1 MWQLSCTKY
10 VVARKGE
17 EVYSILQLLVSF
29 TKLLTFEVRCCWL
42 QYFRKFIINFESYV
56 YQSRSWG
63 TRNFSFPICNV
74 LSPVSLGI
82 WGKLNN
88 QFNSCSQPSMVHFRS
103 KQHLIISPASHAC
116 DHQTKVELW
125 WELMVCFCVHETENF
140 TESHK

>member
-1 MWQLSCTKY
+1 MAIKAISMQIIMQFKWKVLSFQTSAAYAYNVSFTYILSYRDKWSSGGLFWLAVEEAFFSSLMWQLSCTKY

-74 LSPVSLGI
+74 LSPVSL
-82 WGKLNN
+82 
-88 QFNSCSQPSMVHFRS
+88 S
-103 KQHLIISPASHAC
+103 
-116 DHQTKVELW
+116 
-125 WELMVCFCVHETENF
+125 
-140 TESHK
+140 